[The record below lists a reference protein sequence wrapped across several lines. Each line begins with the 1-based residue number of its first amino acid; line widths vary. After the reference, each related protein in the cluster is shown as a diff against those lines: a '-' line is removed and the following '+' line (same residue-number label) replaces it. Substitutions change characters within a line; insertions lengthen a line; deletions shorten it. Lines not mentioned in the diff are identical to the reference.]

1 MRETRSVFANIRY
14 FRSTSGALAGMG
26 LVITPLNTPR
36 RFKPLAQP
44 METPQN
50 LGGRELVWRFDG
62 GDITS
67 DGGALL
73 LKRLE
78 QRTGIVRR
86 FAACF
91 TDYRRPGQIEHP
103 LLDLVTQRVFGL
115 ALGYEDLNDHD
126 QLRSDPMLAAALGKD
141 DLKGEQ
147 RRRKQDRGKA
157 LAGKSTLNRLELT
170 APDYEGCP
178 LRTDSDK
185 PETKKIGVDPESI
198 DTLLVDLFLE
208 AYAQVPDRIILD
220 LDATDDTLY
229 GNQEGR
235 FYHGYYH
242 DYCYLPLYVFCGEH
256 LLCSRLR
263 MSNIDASADSVEEL
277 EPMVARIRQRWP
289 SVKIWLR
296 GDGGFCR
303 EKLMAWCQ
311 SEGIDYIFGL
321 AQNAR
326 LKKLIEAQMAEAEKQ
341 HAETKAPAR
350 VFSEFFYSTKD
361 TWSRERRV
369 IAKAEHLDQGGN
381 PRFIVTSLSPEEMAA
396 QELYE
401 KVYCARGE
409 CAENRIK
416 EQQLDLFADRTST
429 GKMWS
434 NQLRLYFSSITYVLM
449 QTLRRTALAGTE
461 LEKAQCGTIRL
472 KLFKIGAQVRVTV
485 RKVWISLSGNYPYA
499 ALFTTVLTHL
509 ETGRVPS

>member
-1 MRETRSVFANIRY
+1 
-14 FRSTSGALAGMG
+14 MG
-26 LVITPLNTPR
+26 LVITPLQTPR
-36 RFKPLAQP
+36 RFNPLVQPLA
-44 METPQN
+44 MPQK
-50 LGGRELVWRFDG
+50 LGGRDLVWNFDG

-91 TDYRRPGQIEHP
+91 TDYRRPDLIEHP
-103 LLDLVTQRVFGL
+103 LLDLILQRVFAL

-126 QLRSDPMLAAALGKD
+126 DLRRDPMLAVALSKD
-141 DLKGEQ
+141 DVKGE
-147 RRRKQDRGKA
+147 RRRRAQDRGKA

-170 APDYEGCP
+170 APDYDGSP
-178 LRTDSDK
+178 RQKGSDK
-185 PETKKIGVDPESI
+185 PETKKIVVDPESI
-198 DTLLVDLFLE
+198 DALLVDLFLE
-208 AYAQVPDRIILD
+208 AHQGAPQNIVLD
-220 LDATDDTLY
+220 LDATDDHLY

-256 LLCSRLR
+256 LLCARLR

-277 EPMVARIRQRWP
+277 EPLIARIRQFWP
-289 SVKIWLR
+289 AVKILLR

-303 EKLMAWCQ
+303 EKLMAWC
-311 SEGIDYIFGL
+311 ERDGMDYVFGL
-321 AQNAR
+321 SQNDR
-326 LKKLIEAQMAEAEKQ
+326 LNKQIAPQMAQAEKQ
-341 HAETKAPAR
+341 FMETKAPAR
-350 VFSEFFYSTKD
+350 VFTEFFYATQE
-361 TWSRERRV
+361 TWSRQRRV
-369 IAKAEHLDQGGN
+369 IAKAEHIDNKGN
-381 PRFIVTSLSPEEMAA
+381 PRFVVTTLSQAEVGA

-401 KVYCARGE
+401 KIYCARGE
-409 CAENRIK
+409 CPENRIK

-434 NQLRLYFSSITYVLM
+434 NQLRLYFSSIAYVLL

-461 LEKAQCGTIRL
+461 LEKAQCGTIRR
-472 KLFKIGAQVRVTV
+472 KLLKIGAQIRVTV
-485 RKVWISLSGNYPYA
+485 RKVWVSLSSGYPHA
-499 ALFTTVLTHL
+499 TLFTRVLTQL
-509 ETGRVPS
+509 EAGCVSP